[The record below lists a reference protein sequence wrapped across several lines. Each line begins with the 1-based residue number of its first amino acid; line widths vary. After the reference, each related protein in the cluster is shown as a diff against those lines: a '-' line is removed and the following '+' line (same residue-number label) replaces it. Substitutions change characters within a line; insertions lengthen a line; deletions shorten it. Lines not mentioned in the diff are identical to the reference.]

1 MIFLFEMEPGRP
13 RPPPMETDMTLKETL
28 DLSAQKHGDKTLMK
42 FKRAGQWQTL
52 SYRQFL
58 ALVRNVAEAL
68 VRSGHVRPGDRVALL
83 GANSPEWCA
92 IHYAITGL
100 AATAVPI
107 DVKLQDQE
115 VTHILSDSG
124 AAVLLMDS
132 TSDANIYGLADRCP
146 ALRHIILFGDRKP
159 ELVNGKTR
167 GIQLHDFD
175 QILAATQAGAKGHG
189 AAYDRFHPKD
199 DDVASFIYTSGTT
212 GRQKG
217 AMLTHRNFTA
227 NYRQIDDAID
237 IFPDDNFM
245 VILPLH
251 HSFAFTVCLVTPVA
265 SGTSMS
271 FVESLRT
278 VGENIRE
285 TSPTIVPAVPL
296 LLEKMYNKLKAGVQA
311 KPAARV
317 LWTLG
322 VRGPVRNG
330 IREKLGGRIRLMIS
344 GGAPADPLMLKG
356 LEDLGLK
363 AREGYGI
370 TECAPVLTL
379 TPFDAPIRPGSCGK
393 PIPGVEIR
401 VVDANAEGVG
411 ELAAKGDNVMK
422 GYFNNPAATAD
433 VFRDGWFLTGDL
445 GYIDA
450 DGYVF
455 ITGRKKALIVNREG
469 KNIYPE
475 EVELQINQSPL
486 ILESVVLGYRDPGEA
501 VGEHVGA
508 IIVPDE
514 EGIAALEASDK
525 RKYSEKEIE
534 DRLRAEV
541 KKQVAALAEYKHP
554 RRIRIRWEEF
564 NKTSTGKIKRYLYAM
579 NEAVVD

>member
-1 MIFLFEMEPGRP
+1 
-13 RPPPMETDMTLKETL
+13 MTLKETL
-28 DLSAQKHGDKTLMK
+28 DRSTQKNGDKVLMK
-42 FKRAGQWQTL
+42 FKRDGEWKTL
-52 SYRQFL
+52 TYRQFL

-68 VRSGHVRPGDRVALL
+68 VRACHVRPGDRVALM

-132 TSDANIYGLADRCP
+132 AGEANIHGLSGRCP
-146 ALRHIILFGDRKP
+146 NLRHVILFGDQKP
-159 ELVNGKTR
+159 ELDNGKTR

-175 QILAATQAGAKGHG
+175 QLLAGTKAQAAGHG
-189 AAYDRFHPKD
+189 AAYDRHDPKES
-199 DDVASFIYTSGTT
+199 DVASFIYTSGTT

-217 AMLTHRNFTA
+217 AMLTHLNFTA
-227 NYRQIDDAID
+227 NFRSIDAAIE
-237 IFPDDNFM
+237 ILPDDNFM

-251 HSFAFTVCLVTPVA
+251 HSFAFTACLVTPIA
-265 SGTSMS
+265 SGTQMS

-285 TSPTIVPAVPL
+285 AAPTLVLAVPL
-296 LLEKMYNKLKAGVQA
+296 LLEKVYNKLLAGLKANRMGSL
-311 KPAARV
+311 
-317 LWTLG
+317 LWALG
-322 VRGPVRNG
+322 IRNPVRKG
-330 IREKLGGRIRLMIS
+330 IQEKLGGRLRLMIS
-344 GGAPADPLMLKG
+344 GGAPADPLLLQG

-363 AREGYGI
+363 AREGYGL
-370 TECAPVLTL
+370 TECSPVLTIS
-379 TPFDAPIRPGSCGK
+379 PFEAPIRPGSCGQIL
-393 PIPGVEIR
+393 PFVEMK
-401 VVDANAEGVG
+401 VFNANAEGVG
-411 ELAAKGDNVMK
+411 ELAAKGDNIMK
-422 GYFNNPAATAD
+422 GYYNNPAATED

-450 DGYVF
+450 DNYVF

-486 ILESVVLGYRDPGEA
+486 ILESVVLGYRPPGES
-501 VGEHVGA
+501 VGEQVGA
-508 IIVPDE
+508 IVVPDE
-514 EGIAALEASDK
+514 EGIAALEAVEK
-525 RKYSEKEIE
+525 RKFSEQEIE
-534 DRLRAEV
+534 ARIRADV
-541 KKQVAALAEYKHP
+541 KKQVAALADYKHP
-554 RRIRIRWEEF
+554 RRVQIRWEEF

-579 NEAVVD
+579 TEAGVE

>member
-1 MIFLFEMEPGRP
+1 
-13 RPPPMETDMTLKETL
+13 MTLKETL
-28 DLSAQKHGDKTLMK
+28 ERSAQKNGEKILMK
-42 FKRAGQWQTL
+42 FKRDGAWQTL
-52 SYRQFL
+52 TYGQFL
-58 ALVRNVAEAL
+58 AMVRNVAEVL
-68 VRSGHVRPGDRVALL
+68 VRTCHVRPGDRVALM

-92 IHYAITGL
+92 IHYAITGI
-100 AATAVPI
+100 AAIAVSI
-107 DVKLQDQE
+107 DVKLQEQE
-115 VTHILSDSG
+115 VSHVLSDSG
-124 AAVLLMDS
+124 ASVLFMDS
-132 TSDANIYGLADRCP
+132 AAETRILDVSGRCP
-146 ALRHIILFGDRKP
+146 NLRHILLFGARKP
-159 ELVNGKTR
+159 ELDNGKTR

-175 QILAATQAGAKGHG
+175 KALADVRSFASGHG
-189 AAYDRFHPKD
+189 AAYDRFQPKAS
-199 DDVASFIYTSGTT
+199 DVASFIYTSGTT

-227 NYRQIDDAID
+227 NFQQLDGAID

-251 HSFAFTVCLVTPVA
+251 HSFAFTVCLVTPIA
-265 SGTSMS
+265 SGTQMS

-285 TSPTIVPAVPL
+285 ASPSIVPAVPL
-296 LLEKMYNKLKAGVQA
+296 LLEKVYNKLKAGIQA

-322 VRGPVRNG
+322 IRNPVRKG
-330 IREKLGGRIRLMIS
+330 ILEKLGGRLRLMIS

-370 TECAPVLTL
+370 TECSPVLTL

-393 PIPGVEIR
+393 PIPGVEMR
-401 VVDANAEGVG
+401 VFDANSEGVG
-411 ELAAKGDNVMK
+411 ELAAKGENVMK
-422 GYFNNPAATAD
+422 GYYNNPAATED

-445 GYIDA
+445 GYIDG

-475 EVELQINQSPL
+475 EVELQINQSPI
-486 ILESVVLGYRDPGEA
+486 ILESVVLGYRPPGEA
-501 VGEHVGA
+501 VGEQVGV
-508 IIVPDE
+508 IVVPDE
-514 EGIAALEASDK
+514 EGLAALEAAEK
-525 RKYSEKEIE
+525 RKFGEAEIE
-534 DRLRAEV
+534 ARLRAAV
-541 KKQVAALAEYKHP
+541 KKQVAALADYKHP
-554 RRIRIRWEEF
+554 RRIQVRWEEF
-564 NKTSTGKIKRYLYAM
+564 SKTSTGKIKRYLYAM
-579 NEAVVD
+579 SETTVE

>member
-1 MIFLFEMEPGRP
+1 
-13 RPPPMETDMTLKETL
+13 MTLKETL
-28 DLSAQKHGDKTLMK
+28 DRSAQKNGDKILMK
-42 FKRAGQWQTL
+42 FKRDGEWKTL
-52 SYRQFL
+52 TYRQFL

-68 VRSGHVRPGDRVALL
+68 VRACHVRPGDRVALM

-92 IHYAITGL
+92 IHYAITGI

-132 TSDANIYGLADRCP
+132 AGEASIHGLAGRCP
-146 ALRHIILFGDRKP
+146 NLRHVILFGDQKP
-159 ELVNGKTR
+159 ELDNGKTR

-175 QILAATQAGAKGHG
+175 QLLAETKAQAAGHG
-189 AAYDRFHPKD
+189 AAYDRYHPKD
-199 DDVASFIYTSGTT
+199 ADVASFIYTSGTT

-217 AMLTHRNFTA
+217 AMLTHLNFTA
-227 NYRQIDDAID
+227 NFRSIDAAIE
-237 IFPDDNFM
+237 ILPDDNFM

-251 HSFAFTVCLVTPVA
+251 HSFAFTACLVTPIA
-265 SGTSMS
+265 SGTQMS

-285 TSPTIVPAVPL
+285 ASPTLVLAVPL
-296 LLEKMYNKLKAGVQA
+296 LLEKVYNKLLAGLKANRMGSL
-311 KPAARV
+311 

-322 VRGPVRNG
+322 IRNPVRNG
-330 IREKLGGRIRLMIS
+330 IREKLGGRLRLMIS
-344 GGAPADPLMLKG
+344 GGAPADPLLLQG

-363 AREGYGI
+363 AREGYGL
-370 TECAPVLTL
+370 TECSPVLTIS
-379 TPFDAPIRPGSCGK
+379 PFEAPIRPGSCGQIL
-393 PIPGVEIR
+393 PFVEMK
-401 VVDANAEGVG
+401 VFNANAEGVG

-422 GYFNNPAATAD
+422 GYYNNPAATED

-450 DGYVF
+450 DNYVF

-486 ILESVVLGYRDPGEA
+486 ILESVVLGYRPPGES
-501 VGEHVGA
+501 VGEQVGV
-508 IIVPDE
+508 IVVPDE
-514 EGIAALEASDK
+514 EGVAALEVAEK
-525 RKYSEKEIE
+525 RKFSEQEIE
-534 DRLRAEV
+534 ARIRADV
-541 KKQVAALAEYKHP
+541 KKQVAALADYKHP
-554 RRIRIRWEEF
+554 RRVQIRWEEF

-579 NEAVVD
+579 SESAVE

>member
-1 MIFLFEMEPGRP
+1 
-13 RPPPMETDMTLKETL
+13 MTLKETL
-28 DLSAQKHGDKTLMK
+28 ERSAQKHGDKVLMK
-42 FKRAGQWQTL
+42 FKRDGAWQTL

-58 ALVRNVAEAL
+58 ATVRNVAEVLA
-68 VRSGHVRPGDRVALL
+68 RTCHVRPGDRVALM

-92 IHYAITGL
+92 IHYGITGL
-100 AATAVPI
+100 AAVAVSI
-107 DVKLQDQE
+107 DVKLQEQE
-115 VTHILSDSG
+115 VSHILSDSG
-124 AAVLLMDS
+124 ASVLFMDS
-132 TSDANIYGLADRCP
+132 AAETRILDIAGRCSN
-146 ALRHIILFGDRKP
+146 LRHIILFGVQKP
-159 ELVNGKTR
+159 ELDNGKTR

-175 QILAATQAGAKGHG
+175 KSLAEVRSFAAGHG
-189 AAYDRFHPKD
+189 AAYDRYHPKD
-199 DDVASFIYTSGTT
+199 SDVASFIYTSGTT

-227 NYRQIDDAID
+227 NFQQLDGAID
-237 IFPDDNFM
+237 IFPDDSFM

-251 HSFAFTVCLVTPVA
+251 HSFAFTVCLVTPIA

-296 LLEKMYNKLKAGVQA
+296 LLEKVYNKLKAGIQA
-311 KPAARV
+311 KPAARI

-322 VRGPVRNG
+322 LRGPVRKG
-330 IREKLGGRIRLMIS
+330 ILEKLGGRIRLMIS

-356 LEDLGLK
+356 LEELGLK

-370 TECAPVLTL
+370 TECSPVLTL

-393 PIPGVEIR
+393 PIPGVEMR
-401 VVDANAEGVG
+401 VIDANSEGVG
-411 ELAAKGDNVMK
+411 ELAAKGDNIMK
-422 GYFNNPAATAD
+422 GYYNNPAATAD

-445 GYIDA
+445 GYIDP

-486 ILESVVLGYRDPGEA
+486 ILESVVVGYRPPGET
-501 VGEHVGA
+501 VGEQVGV
-508 IIVPDE
+508 IVVPDE
-514 EGIAALEASDK
+514 EGIAAIEVAEK
-525 RKYSEKEIE
+525 RKLTEAEIE
-534 DRLRAEV
+534 ARLRAEV
-541 KKQVAALAEYKHP
+541 KKQVAALADYKHP
-554 RRIRIRWEEF
+554 RRIQVRWEEF
-564 NKTSTGKIKRYLYAM
+564 SKTSTGKIKRYLYAM
-579 NEAVVD
+579 SETSVE

>member
-1 MIFLFEMEPGRP
+1 
-13 RPPPMETDMTLKETL
+13 MTLKETL
-28 DLSAQKHGDKTLMK
+28 ERSAQKHGDKVLMK
-42 FKRAGQWQTL
+42 FKRNGAWQTL
-52 SYRQFL
+52 TYRQFL
-58 ALVRNVAEAL
+58 VNVRNVAEVLA
-68 VRSGHVRPGDRVALL
+68 RTCHVRPGDRVALM

-100 AATAVPI
+100 AAVAVSI
-107 DVKLQDQE
+107 DVKLQEQE
-115 VTHILSDSG
+115 VSHILSDSG
-124 AAVLLMDS
+124 ASVLFMDS
-132 TSDANIYGLADRCP
+132 AAETRILDIAGRCP
-146 ALRHIILFGDRKP
+146 NLRHIILFGVQKP
-159 ELVNGKTR
+159 ELDNGKTR

-175 QILAATQAGAKGHG
+175 KSLAEVRSFAAGHG

-199 DDVASFIYTSGTT
+199 SDVASFIYTSGTT

-227 NYRQIDDAID
+227 NFQQLDGAID
-237 IFPDDNFM
+237 IYPDDNFM

-251 HSFAFTVCLVTPVA
+251 HSFAFTVCLVTPIA

-296 LLEKMYNKLKAGVQA
+296 LLEKVYNKLKAGIQA
-311 KPAARV
+311 KPAARI
-317 LWTLG
+317 LWTVGL
-322 VRGPVRNG
+322 RGPVRKG
-330 IREKLGGRIRLMIS
+330 ILEKLGGRIRLMIS

-356 LEDLGLK
+356 LEELGLK

-370 TECAPVLTL
+370 TECSPVLTL

-393 PIPGVEIR
+393 PIPGVEMR
-401 VVDANAEGVG
+401 VIDANSEGVG
-411 ELAAKGDNVMK
+411 ELAAKGDNIMK
-422 GYFNNPAATAD
+422 GYYNNPAATTD

-445 GYIDA
+445 GYIDP

-486 ILESVVLGYRDPGEA
+486 ILESVVVGYRPPGEA
-501 VGEHVGA
+501 VGEQVGV
-508 IIVPDE
+508 IVVPDE
-514 EGIAALEASDK
+514 EGIAAIETADK
-525 RKYSEKEIE
+525 RKLTEAEIE
-534 DRLRAEV
+534 ARLRAEV
-541 KKQVAALAEYKHP
+541 KKQVAALADYKHP
-554 RRIRIRWEEF
+554 RRIQVRWEEF
-564 NKTSTGKIKRYLYAM
+564 SKTSTGKIKRYLYAM
-579 NEAVVD
+579 SEAAVE

>member
-1 MIFLFEMEPGRP
+1 
-13 RPPPMETDMTLKETL
+13 MTLKETL
-28 DLSAQKHGDKTLMK
+28 DHSAQKNGDKILMK
-42 FKRAGQWQTL
+42 FKRDGEWKTL
-52 SYRQFL
+52 TYRQFL

-68 VRSGHVRPGDRVALL
+68 VRTCHVRPGDRVALM

-132 TSDANIYGLADRCP
+132 AGEASIHGLSGRCP
-146 ALRHIILFGDRKP
+146 NLRHVILFGDQKP
-159 ELVNGKTR
+159 ELDNGKTR

-175 QILAATQAGAKGHG
+175 QLLAETKAAAAGHG
-189 AAYDRFHPKD
+189 AAYDRHDPKES
-199 DDVASFIYTSGTT
+199 DVASFIYTSGTT

-217 AMLTHRNFTA
+217 AMLTHLNFTA
-227 NYRQIDDAID
+227 NFRSIDAAIE
-237 IFPDDNFM
+237 ILPDDNFM

-251 HSFAFTVCLVTPVA
+251 HSFAFTACLVTPIA
-265 SGTSMS
+265 SGTQMS

-285 TSPTIVPAVPL
+285 ASPTLVLAVPL
-296 LLEKMYNKLKAGVQA
+296 LLEKVYNKLLAGLKANRMGSL
-311 KPAARV
+311 

-322 VRGPVRNG
+322 IRNPVRKG
-330 IREKLGGRIRLMIS
+330 IQEKLGGRLRLMIS
-344 GGAPADPLMLKG
+344 GGAPADPLLLQG

-363 AREGYGI
+363 AREGYGL
-370 TECAPVLTL
+370 TECSPVLTIS
-379 TPFDAPIRPGSCGK
+379 PFEAPIRPGSCGQIL
-393 PIPGVEIR
+393 PFVEMK
-401 VVDANAEGVG
+401 VFNANAEGVG
-411 ELAAKGDNVMK
+411 ELAAKGDNIMK
-422 GYFNNPAATAD
+422 GYYNNPAATED

-450 DGYVF
+450 DNYVF

-486 ILESVVLGYRDPGEA
+486 ILESVVLGYRPPGES
-501 VGEHVGA
+501 VGEQVGA
-508 IIVPDE
+508 IVVPDE
-514 EGIAALEASDK
+514 EGIAALEAAEK
-525 RKYSEKEIE
+525 RKFSEQEIE
-534 DRLRAEV
+534 ARIRADV
-541 KKQVAALAEYKHP
+541 KKQVAALADYKHP
-554 RRIRIRWEEF
+554 RRVQIRWEEF

-579 NEAVVD
+579 TEAGVE

>member
-1 MIFLFEMEPGRP
+1 
-13 RPPPMETDMTLKETL
+13 MTLKETL
-28 DLSAQKHGDKTLMK
+28 ERSAQKHGDKVLMK
-42 FKRAGQWQTL
+42 FKRDGAWQTL

-58 ALVRNVAEAL
+58 AHVRNVAEVLA
-68 VRSGHVRPGDRVALL
+68 RTCHVRPGDRVALM

-100 AATAVPI
+100 AAVAVSI
-107 DVKLQDQE
+107 DVKLQEQE
-115 VTHILSDSG
+115 VSHILSDSG
-124 AAVLLMDS
+124 ASVLFMDS
-132 TSDANIYGLADRCP
+132 AAETRILDIAGRCP
-146 ALRHIILFGDRKP
+146 NLRHIILFGVQKP
-159 ELVNGKTR
+159 ELDNGKTR

-175 QILAATQAGAKGHG
+175 KSLAEVRSFAAGHG
-189 AAYDRFHPKD
+189 AAYDRYHPKD
-199 DDVASFIYTSGTT
+199 SDVASFIYTSGTT

-227 NYRQIDDAID
+227 NFQQLDGAID
-237 IFPDDNFM
+237 IYPDDSFM

-251 HSFAFTVCLVTPVA
+251 HSFAFTVCLVTPIA

-296 LLEKMYNKLKAGVQA
+296 LLEKVYNKLKAGIQA
-311 KPAARV
+311 KPAARI

-322 VRGPVRNG
+322 LRGPVRKG
-330 IREKLGGRIRLMIS
+330 ILEKLGGRIRLMIS

-356 LEDLGLK
+356 LEELGLK

-370 TECAPVLTL
+370 TECSPVLTL

-393 PIPGVEIR
+393 PIPGVEMR
-401 VVDANAEGVG
+401 VIDANSEGVG
-411 ELAAKGDNVMK
+411 ELAAKGDNIMK
-422 GYFNNPAATAD
+422 GYYNNPTATAD

-445 GYIDA
+445 GYIDP

-486 ILESVVLGYRDPGEA
+486 ILESVVVGYRPPGET
-501 VGEHVGA
+501 VGEQVGV
-508 IIVPDE
+508 IVVPDE
-514 EGIAALEASDK
+514 EGIAAIEVAEK
-525 RKYSEKEIE
+525 RKLSEAEIE
-534 DRLRAEV
+534 ARLRAEV
-541 KKQVAALAEYKHP
+541 KKQVAALADYKHP
-554 RRIRIRWEEF
+554 RRIQVRWEEF
-564 NKTSTGKIKRYLYAM
+564 SKTSTGKIKRYLYAM
-579 NEAVVD
+579 SETSVE

>member
-1 MIFLFEMEPGRP
+1 
-13 RPPPMETDMTLKETL
+13 MTLKETL
-28 DLSAQKHGDKTLMK
+28 ERSAQKHGDKVLMK
-42 FKRAGQWQTL
+42 FKRDGAWQTL

-58 ALVRNVAEAL
+58 ATVRNVAEVLA
-68 VRSGHVRPGDRVALL
+68 RTCHVRPGDRVALM

-92 IHYAITGL
+92 IHYGITGL
-100 AATAVPI
+100 AAVAVSI
-107 DVKLQDQE
+107 DVKLQEQE
-115 VTHILSDSG
+115 VSHILSDSG
-124 AAVLLMDS
+124 ASVLFMDS
-132 TSDANIYGLADRCP
+132 AAETRILDIAGRCP
-146 ALRHIILFGDRKP
+146 NLRHIILFGVQKP
-159 ELVNGKTR
+159 ELDNGKTR

-175 QILAATQAGAKGHG
+175 KSLAEVRSFAAGHG
-189 AAYDRFHPKD
+189 AAYDRYHPKD
-199 DDVASFIYTSGTT
+199 SDVASFIYTSGTT

-227 NYRQIDDAID
+227 NFQQLDGAID
-237 IFPDDNFM
+237 IYPDDSFM

-251 HSFAFTVCLVTPVA
+251 HSFAFTVCLVTPIA

-296 LLEKMYNKLKAGVQA
+296 LLEKVYNKLKAGIQA
-311 KPAARV
+311 KPAARI

-322 VRGPVRNG
+322 LRGPVRKG
-330 IREKLGGRIRLMIS
+330 ILEKLGGRIRLMIS

-356 LEDLGLK
+356 LEELGLK

-370 TECAPVLTL
+370 TECSPVLTL

-393 PIPGVEIR
+393 PIPGVEMR
-401 VVDANAEGVG
+401 VIDANSEGVG
-411 ELAAKGDNVMK
+411 ELAAKGDNIMK
-422 GYFNNPAATAD
+422 GYYNNPAATAD

-445 GYIDA
+445 GYIDP

-486 ILESVVLGYRDPGEA
+486 ILESVVVGYRPPGET
-501 VGEHVGA
+501 VGEQVGV
-508 IIVPDE
+508 IVVPDE
-514 EGIAALEASDK
+514 EGIAAIEVAEK
-525 RKYSEKEIE
+525 RKLSEAEIE
-534 DRLRAEV
+534 ARLRAEV
-541 KKQVAALAEYKHP
+541 KKQVAALADYKHP
-554 RRIRIRWEEF
+554 RRIQVRWEEF
-564 NKTSTGKIKRYLYAM
+564 SKTSTGKIKRYLYAM
-579 NEAVVD
+579 SEAAVE